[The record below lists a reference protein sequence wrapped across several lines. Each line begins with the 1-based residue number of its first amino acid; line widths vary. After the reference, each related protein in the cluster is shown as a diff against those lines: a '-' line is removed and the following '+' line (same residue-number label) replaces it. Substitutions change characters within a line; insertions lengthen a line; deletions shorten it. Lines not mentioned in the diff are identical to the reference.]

1 MLNRRILRIK
11 AFKVLYG
18 YAEDPSMTL
27 KEAEAQLEISCRATR
42 DLYLF
47 MLALIP
53 SLTREAAQ
61 RIEAA
66 RAKFNP
72 TSEERNP
79 NMKFAQNA
87 IARILDE
94 DPDFQKVIAKSKL
107 SWDQYDAFLRH
118 LYDRV
123 KASSYFAEYMAAPG
137 TSVKED
143 AALFTSIYENELVD
157 DAELSDILEDL
168 SIYWNDDLAYS
179 LTYCCRTLD
188 DFARGRRW
196 SLPPLY
202 QSELKGDAS
211 LDSDKAFV
219 TTLLRNAYSG
229 WNEYCELVAASVP
242 KWDKERLVLV
252 DLVLVVLGLS
262 EARRCPEI
270 PVKVTI
276 NEYVDITKYY
286 STPKSRSFVNGLLD
300 TVIQSMVADGRIVKT
315 GKGLL

>member
-262 EARRCPEI
+262 EARRFPEI

>member
-143 AALFTSIYENELVD
+143 AALFTSIFENELVD

-179 LTYCCRTLD
+179 LTYCCRTLE

-196 SLPPLY
+196 ALPPLY

-262 EARRCPEI
+262 EARRFPEI